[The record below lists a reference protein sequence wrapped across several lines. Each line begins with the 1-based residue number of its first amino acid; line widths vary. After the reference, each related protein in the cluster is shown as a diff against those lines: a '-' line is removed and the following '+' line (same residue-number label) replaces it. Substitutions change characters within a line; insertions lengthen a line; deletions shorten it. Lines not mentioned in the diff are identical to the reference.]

1 MSPEKKQVVKET
13 KSNNKVW
20 IIVLAVV
27 LLAIN
32 GIQGFFNYKQN
43 DEIKEKT
50 VLIDQTKQQRDSM
63 QVALTAKIEEL
74 KAASAQIEQI
84 GGENAELKAQIEQLE
99 QIKKELQGNAK
110 YKSLYFRAKS
120 EIDNANKIAADS
132 KAEVEKYKIQL
143 AQQDTSITKLKQDLS
158 VRDQNISSLEQ
169 EKSELA
175 KKVAVA
181 SVLKAENIKVVA
193 VSSKGKEKIG
203 EAFKGKAIDQIKIV
217 FTIAENKVA
226 QKNTKELF
234 IRIVEPDGAT
244 ITSSDG
250 GEFKYNTQT
259 LFYTTKTSIL
269 FNGLISPV
277 SLTYTKESPYK
288 VGKQTIEVYSEG
300 SLIGTGSFVVE

>member
-1 MSPEKKQVVKET
+1 MTPEKKQVTES

-20 IIVLAVV
+20 IIVLAVI

-43 DEIKEKT
+43 DEIKQKEEIIVQK
-50 VLIDQTKQQRDSM
+50 DAQRDSLTT
-63 QVALTAKIEEL
+63 ALDSKI
-74 KAASAQIEQI
+74 
-84 GGENAELKAQIEQLE
+84 AELKETLAKLE
-99 QIKKELQGNAK
+99 EAGGKNSELEATIASLQETNEKLKKDAGYRYKYNQIKN
-110 YKSLYFRAKS
+110 
-120 EIDNANKIAADS
+120 EIDNANKLKDQAEAKVADLQR
-132 KAEVEKYKIQL
+132 QL
-143 AQQDTSITKLKQDLS
+143 AQQDTIITQQKTVLS
-158 VRDQNISSLEQ
+158 QKDQNISTLEQ
-169 EKSELA
+169 EKTELA

-203 EAFKGKAIDQIKIV
+203 EAYKGKAIDQIKIV

-244 ITSSDG
+244 IMGASS
-250 GEFKYNTQT
+250 GEFKFNTQT
-259 LFYTTKTSIL
+259 LFYTAKTSIL

-277 SLTYTKESPYK
+277 TVNYTKEGAYK
-288 VGKQTIEVYSEG
+288 AGKQTIEVYCEG